1 MTNDRSPARS
11 SPSTAPRAR
20 ALLAAIV
27 VLGAV
32 AVGLIAYVH
41 STRGERAPAPA
52 SGPDDPTAPG
62 TVLIELHGSPSL
74 RAAAPR
80 AEAAA
85 VPERRSARMAGD
97 APRATDDSRSEAARA
112 ASPRRHVVRPNDTLR
127 GLARRYYGDAER
139 WTEIQ
144 RANGL
149 TSTVIHRGQELR
161 IP

>member
-74 RAAAPR
+74 RAAAHR
-80 AEAAA
+80 AAA

-97 APRATDDSRSEAARA
+97 APRATADPRSEAGRA
-112 ASPRRHVVRPNDTLR
+112 ASSRRHVVRPNDTLR